1 MLYTTDF
8 RNVLNV
14 LNVLWSILWMSESMV
29 YCIYL
34 TNHSNTNIVF
44 LKYCIYSNYNF
55 NFERLYY
62 KENVCRPLELGKPS
76 IKRGLNLNL
85 LTFIS
90 IDTVIYWHCYL
101 LTFIYIDTV
110 IYWHCYLLTFISI
123 DTVIYWH
130 CYLLT
135 FIYIDTVI

>member
-29 YCIYL
+29 YCIYF

-44 LKYCIYSNYNF
+44 LKNCIYSNYNF

-62 KENVCRPLELGKPS
+62 KENVCRPLGLGKPS
-76 IKRGLNLNL
+76 I
-85 LTFIS
+85 
-90 IDTVIYWHCYL
+90 
-101 LTFIYIDTV
+101 
-110 IYWHCYLLTFISI
+110 
-123 DTVIYWH
+123 
-130 CYLLT
+130 
-135 FIYIDTVI
+135 